1 MFTVGFYIPLKQ
13 MMGALADGMSSYA
26 QYLMPLI
33 ALQAIAFASLSA
45 AFRSATDSVLG
56 INRRFKSMPIALLTP
71 PASRMSASMYRCSIA
86 LGGLAGVWSCHRVPV
101 LRRLGAHRGLLRPGA
116 AHRCGAVLP
125 GGLIGAA
132 TENPEATAPLMLL
145 PQLILGCLSVGV
157 ATGRTVSFLDPTLR
171 QEPTGIPGSLC
182 ATRVGRGQH
191 AFGRFGELVC
201 DRPDPALGR
210 GLRNRSASVP
220 RSSCLS
226 AAMMVV
232 ASADNTTVTRGGL
245 GDERPVVER
254 DFAENSLRRL
264 VPHTWVLTARLLRR
278 WRRDRAAVLESV
290 AMPVVLLV
298 TLHIVLDDGIS
309 QVTGHSA
316 LYGSV
321 PLIAMVAAMSGSMV
335 GGIGL
340 MRERSDGF
348 LSRLWVVPMHR
359 ASGLLSRLAADGVRI
374 VVTTAVI
381 LCAGLVMGFR
391 FHQGFLAS
399 VAFVFVPTVF
409 GLAFTVIVITL
420 ALYAANTLVVEGTE
434 VIWGM
439 LMFFSSGFVPLDQF
453 PRWIQ
458 PVVQHQPVSYSVEA
472 MRGLSLGGP
481 VLAPAV
487 GMLLWSAG
495 IVAVCAIPMAVG
507 HRRASMRG

>member
-1 MFTVGFYIPLKQ
+1 
-13 MMGALADGMSSYA
+13 
-26 QYLMPLI
+26 
-33 ALQAIAFASLSA
+33 
-45 AFRSATDSVLG
+45 
-56 INRRFKSMPIALLTP
+56 
-71 PASRMSASMYRCSIA
+71 
-86 LGGLAGVWSCHRVPV
+86 
-101 LRRLGAHRGLLRPGA
+101 
-116 AHRCGAVLP
+116 
-125 GGLIGAA
+125 
-132 TENPEATAPLMLL
+132 
-145 PQLILGCLSVGV
+145 
-157 ATGRTVSFLDPTLR
+157 
-171 QEPTGIPGSLC
+171 
-182 ATRVGRGQH
+182 
-191 AFGRFGELVC
+191 
-201 DRPDPALGR
+201 
-210 GLRNRSASVP
+210 
-220 RSSCLS
+220 
-226 AAMMVV
+226 
-232 ASADNTTVTRGGL
+232 
-245 GDERPVVER
+245 
-254 DFAENSLRRL
+254 
-264 VPHTWVLTARLLRR
+264 
-278 WRRDRAAVLESV
+278 
-290 AMPVVLLV
+290 MPVVLLV
-298 TLHIVLDDGIS
+298 TLNIVLEDGIS

-340 MRERSDGF
+340 MRERSDGL

-359 ASGLLSRLAADGVRI
+359 ASGLLSRLAADAVRI

-391 FHQGFLAS
+391 FQQGILAS
-399 VAFVFVPTVF
+399 VAWVFVPTVF

-481 VLAPAV
+481 VLAPTV

-507 HRRASMRG
+507 YRRASMRG